1 MLRIVMDSAGD
12 IPKNWKSEYDI
23 DIIPVNIQFKG
34 MTYLQGVDLSDEEF
48 YHLADSGKEIPKTSQ
63 PTPHQFI
70 EFYKRIASTEDTVLS
85 LHVTSKLSGTFE
97 SAVLAAKELKNQ
109 INVIPFDSASGSAA
123 MGYMSKEARKLD
135 RAGASLQEIMERMEY
150 IRKNIIIVLTLDTLE
165 YARKSGRVK
174 TLQAAL
180 TSLLNVKPVIILRE
194 GILDLS
200 ELVRTRRR
208 SINRVIEIIHQRV
221 GDRSI
226 NAAVVNAR
234 APDIAEV
241 LMQRVRETFKCH
253 ELIMTDLSIGVA
265 ANLGPGTVGVVAYPL
280 EEG

>member
-1 MLRIVMDSAGD
+1 MLHIVMDSAGD
-12 IPKNWKSEYDI
+12 IPKNWIADYDI
-23 DIIPVNIQFKG
+23 DIIPVNIQFMGK
-34 MTYLQGVDLSDEEF
+34 TYLQGIDLSDDDF

-70 EFYKRIASTEDTVLS
+70 EFYKRIAANGDTVLS

-97 SAVLAAKELKNQ
+97 SAVLAAEELKDQ
-109 INVIPFDSASGSAA
+109 IKILPFDSASGSAA
-123 MGYMSKEARKLD
+123 MGFMSKEARVMD
-135 RAGASLQEIMERMEY
+135 REGASLQAILDRMDY

-165 YARKSGRVK
+165 YARRSGRVK

-180 TSLLNVKPVIILRE
+180 TSLLNVKPIIILRD

-200 ELVRTRRR
+200 ELVRTRQR
-208 SINRVIEIIHQRV
+208 SMNRVIDIVHQRV
-221 GDRSI
+221 GDRLI

-234 APDIAEV
+234 SQKIAEEF
-241 LMQRVRETFKCH
+241 MQRVRHTFNCH

-265 ANLGPGTVGVVAYPL
+265 ANLGPGTVGIVAYPL

>member
-12 IPKNWKSEYDI
+12 IPINWIRDYEI
-23 DIIPVNIQFKG
+23 EIIPINIQFKG
-34 MTYLQGVDLSDEEF
+34 KTYLQGIDLSDEDF
-48 YHLADSGKEIPKTSQ
+48 YLLAESGKEIPKTSQ
-63 PTPHQFI
+63 PTPHQFV
-70 EFYKRIASTEDTVLS
+70 EFYKRIATNDDTILS

-97 SAVLAAKELKNQ
+97 SAVLAAEELKDQ
-109 INVIPFDSASGSAA
+109 IHIIPFDSASGSAA
-123 MGYMSKEARKLD
+123 MGFMSKEARILD
-135 RAGASLQEIMERMEY
+135 QAGASLQEVLERMDY

-180 TSLLNVKPVIILRE
+180 TSLLNVKPIIILRD

-208 SINRVIEIIHQRV
+208 SMNRVIEIIHQRV
-221 GDRSI
+221 GNRSI

-234 APDIAEV
+234 APEIAEELV
-241 LMQRVRETFKCH
+241 QLVRKTFNCH
-253 ELIMTDLSIGVA
+253 EMIMTDLSIGVA
-265 ANLGPGTVGVVAYPL
+265 ANLGPGTVGIVAYPM

>member
-12 IPKNWKSEYDI
+12 IPKNWISEYDI
-23 DIIPVNIQFKG
+23 DIIPINIQFKG
-34 MTYLQGVDLSDEEF
+34 KTYLQGIDLSDDEF

-70 EFYKRIASTEDTVLS
+70 EFYKRIATIGDTVLS
-85 LHVTSKLSGTFE
+85 LHVTSKLSGTFG
-97 SAVLAAKELKNQ
+97 SAVLAAEELKNQ
-109 INVIPFDSASGSAA
+109 IEIMPFDSASGSAA
-123 MGYMSKEARKLD
+123 MGYMSKEARIMD
-135 RAGASLQEIMERMEY
+135 RAGASLQEIMERMDY

-208 SINRVIEIIHQRV
+208 SMNRVIDIVHQRV
-221 GDRSI
+221 GQSSI

-234 APDIAEV
+234 APEIGEE
-241 LMQRVRETFKCH
+241 LMERVRQTFKCQ

-265 ANLGPGTVGVVAYPL
+265 ANLGPGTVGIVAYPL